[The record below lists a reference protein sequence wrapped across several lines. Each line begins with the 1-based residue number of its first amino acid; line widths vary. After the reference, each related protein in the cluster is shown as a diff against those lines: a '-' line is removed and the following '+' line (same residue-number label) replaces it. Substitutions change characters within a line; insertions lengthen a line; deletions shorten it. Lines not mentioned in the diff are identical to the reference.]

1 MGLCSTLY
9 YAHALALKRCR
20 LCTVKFVPY
29 GRTHKQEIY
38 VHAYGGCSAIKK
50 KVVGV
55 SLKFPTGS
63 RTCLVSKVQ
72 EQVKSVVIFLLLKA
86 VP

>member
-1 MGLCSTLY
+1 MGLCSTLS
-9 YAHALALKRCR
+9 YAHALALKRCS
-20 LCTVKFVPY
+20 TVKFVPY

-72 EQVKSVVIFLLLKA
+72 EQVKFVVIFLLLKA